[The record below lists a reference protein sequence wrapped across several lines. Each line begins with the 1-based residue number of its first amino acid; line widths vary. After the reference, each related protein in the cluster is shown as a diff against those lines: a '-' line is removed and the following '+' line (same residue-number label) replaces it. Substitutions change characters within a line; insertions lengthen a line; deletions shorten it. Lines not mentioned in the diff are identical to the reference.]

1 MKPLGES
8 NTHYWLAQRMAK
20 VTETDLVAAMAQAEL
35 SQAEWAEMVEDCRGC
50 DWTRGCKRWL
60 AEHDTESAEA
70 PPRDCVNQDK
80 FEKLKDALEALE

>member
-35 SQAEWAEMVEDCRGC
+35 TQAEWAEMVEDCRGC

-60 AEHDTESAEA
+60 AEHDTAGAET
-70 PPRDCVNQDK
+70 PPEACVNQTK
-80 FEKLKDALEALE
+80 FEKMKEALEALE